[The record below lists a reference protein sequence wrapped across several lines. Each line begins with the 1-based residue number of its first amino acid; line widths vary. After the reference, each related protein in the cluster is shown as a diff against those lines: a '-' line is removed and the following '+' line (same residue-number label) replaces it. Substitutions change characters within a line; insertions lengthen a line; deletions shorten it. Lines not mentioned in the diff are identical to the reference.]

1 MPFPHRK
8 KACYTYSIVL
18 LDIDGTLVDSNDQI
32 SHNTKSLL
40 NRLEKKEIPVVL
52 CSARSPSGVEIVV
65 GQVGLHSP
73 IVCYG
78 GSLIMDAD
86 RAIIEDRGIEGNT
99 AVRFKQFAAREFP
112 KVTVSTYMY
121 DIWLVDSTSDPNVQ
135 LVAQRNQCEPLV
147 GDLETAVQSV
157 SHVHK
162 LLCMG
167 TPEEIT
173 RFQNSVAREF
183 PELEFARSGTI
194 YLEVLAKGISK
205 CTAMEKLRTY
215 YGLDAEQVVAM
226 GDYFVDLEM
235 LRHAGLGIAMGNAP
249 DAVKEAAARVTTSCD
264 EEGVYIALKNLSF
277 TPPAQ
282 LRP

>member
-1 MPFPHRK
+1 MN
-8 KACYTYSIVL
+8 TYSIVL

-32 SHNTKSLL
+32 SHNTKPLL

-147 GDLETAVQSV
+147 GELEAAINSV

-167 TPEEIT
+167 TLEEIT
-173 RFQNSVAREF
+173 RFQNSAAREF

-215 YGLDAEQVVAM
+215 YGIDAEQVVAM

-264 EEGVYIALKNLSF
+264 EEGVYIALKNLRF

>member
-1 MPFPHRK
+1 MN
-8 KACYTYSIVL
+8 TYSIVL

-65 GQVGLHSP
+65 RQVGLHSP

-147 GDLETAVQSV
+147 GELEAAINSV

-173 RFQNSVAREF
+173 RFQNSAAREF

-264 EEGVYIALKNLSF
+264 EEGVYIALKNLRF

>member
-1 MPFPHRK
+1 MN
-8 KACYTYSIVL
+8 TYSIVL

-52 CSARSPSGVEIVV
+52 CSARSPSGVEMVV
-65 GQVGLHSP
+65 RQVGLHSP

-121 DIWLVDSTSDPNVQ
+121 DIWLVDSLSDPNVQ
-135 LVAQRNQCEPLV
+135 LVSQRNQCEPLA
-147 GDLETAVQSV
+147 GELEAAIRSV

-167 TPEEIT
+167 APEEIT
-173 RFQNSVAREF
+173 RLQNSAAREF

-215 YGLDAEQVVAM
+215 YGVDTERVVAM

-249 DAVKEAAARVTTSCD
+249 DAVKEAAARVTASCD
-264 EEGVYIALKNLSF
+264 EEGVYIALKNLRF

>member
-1 MPFPHRK
+1 MN
-8 KACYTYSIVL
+8 TYSIVL

-147 GDLETAVQSV
+147 GELEAAINSV

-167 TPEEIT
+167 TPEEII
-173 RFQNSVAREF
+173 RFQNSAAREF

-215 YGLDAEQVVAM
+215 YGIDAEQVVAM

-264 EEGVYIALKNLSF
+264 EEGVYIALKNLRF

>member
-1 MPFPHRK
+1 MN
-8 KACYTYSIVL
+8 TYSIVL

-147 GDLETAVQSV
+147 GELEAAINSV

-173 RFQNSVAREF
+173 RFQNSAAREF

-215 YGLDAEQVVAM
+215 YGIDAEQVVAM

-264 EEGVYIALKNLSF
+264 EEGVYIALKNLRF

>member
-1 MPFPHRK
+1 MN
-8 KACYTYSIVL
+8 TYSIVL

-52 CSARSPSGVEIVV
+52 CSARSPSGVEMVV
-65 GQVGLHSP
+65 RQVGLHSP

-121 DIWLVDSTSDPNVQ
+121 DIWLVDSLSDPNVQ
-135 LVAQRNQCEPLV
+135 LVSQRNQCEPLV
-147 GDLETAVQSV
+147 GELEAAIRSV

-167 TPEEIT
+167 APEEIT
-173 RFQNSVAREF
+173 RLQNSAAREF

-215 YGLDAEQVVAM
+215 YGVDTERVVAM

-249 DAVKEAAARVTTSCD
+249 DAVKEAAARVTASCD
-264 EEGVYIALKNLSF
+264 EEGVYIALKNLRF

>member
-1 MPFPHRK
+1 MN
-8 KACYTYSIVL
+8 TYSIVL

-121 DIWLVDSTSDPNVQ
+121 DIWLVDSISDPNVQ

-147 GDLETAVQSV
+147 GELEAAINSV

-173 RFQNSVAREF
+173 RFQNSAAREF

-264 EEGVYIALKNLSF
+264 EEGVYIALKNLRF